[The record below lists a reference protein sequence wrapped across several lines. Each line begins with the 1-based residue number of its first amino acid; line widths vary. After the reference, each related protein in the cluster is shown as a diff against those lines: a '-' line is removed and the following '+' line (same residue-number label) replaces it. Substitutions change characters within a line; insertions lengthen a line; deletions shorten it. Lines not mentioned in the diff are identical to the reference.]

1 MLLTSGCQLAVL
13 EGDQR
18 KTKCKEIMH
27 FSLDNK
33 MHQLTIF
40 AFDFVNSLV
49 ILYLQRLCL
58 AVIVWIHLVQGGG
71 EMNYP

>member
-13 EGDQR
+13 EGGQR
-18 KTKCKEIMH
+18 KKFFKEMMH

-33 MHQLTIF
+33 MHKLTIF

-49 ILYLQRLCL
+49 VLYLQRLCL
-58 AVIVWIHLVQGGG
+58 AVVVWIHLVKGGG